1 MSTRSTR
8 RMFVGT
14 ALATGLVALALP
26 ACAQRKAAARLF
38 DVRDFGAR
46 GDGKANDAPAFQRA
60 IDAAAAAG
68 GGTVRFGPGIFTLN
82 LSAGPGG
89 VGGAAFTLRSEVRLE
104 GVDRANSVLRL
115 ADGQL
120 GPGTFLRLIA
130 SEGTLENAAL
140 SDFTLDA
147 NRTGQG
153 EFRDAS
159 NGGAIVLGWGGRC
172 ANVSVERVTVR
183 GANGQGMM
191 LLGAVGNPGRTLR
204 VADCLV
210 EKASYIGIQ
219 SSQFD
224 GLVIERNTV
233 VDCGDNGIDVY
244 GNDDANHSTIATS
257 HNGLIRDNMIR
268 RCGIGIF
275 LETVADCQA
284 VENDVTDCRLAG
296 LRVNR
301 INGEPRNLLVARN
314 RFAGSP
320 FGVAVGGDTGG
331 VTIRDNTISG
341 FTAAG
346 IQFTYNVSRITVA
359 GNRFEPAGPAVPIV
373 LAQPIDPKRNPQE
386 QLAFITLGENRVP
399 RGHRPDA
406 MFVNKY
412 QRQFMV
418 APGRFVPTS

>member
-1 MSTRSTR
+1 
-8 RMFVGT
+8 MFMGT
-14 ALATGLVALALP
+14 ALATGFAALSMP
-26 ACAQRKAAARLF
+26 ACAQRNGPARRF
-38 DVRDFGAR
+38 DVQDFGAL
-46 GDGKANDAPAFQRA
+46 GDGKGDDGPAFQRA

-68 GGTVRFGPGIFTLN
+68 GGTVRFGPGIFALR
-82 LSAGPGG
+82 LSPGPGG
-89 VGGAAFTLRSEVRLE
+89 NGGAAFTLRSGVRLE
-104 GVDRANSVLRL
+104 GADRARSVLRL

-120 GPGTFLRLIA
+120 GPGTFLRIIA
-130 SEGTLENAAL
+130 SEGTLENAGL

-172 ANVSVERVTVR
+172 TNVSVERVTVR

-191 LLGAVGNPGRTLR
+191 LLGAVGNPGRALR

-210 EKASYIGIQ
+210 ERASYIGIQ

-233 VDCGDNGIDVY
+233 TDCVDNGIDVY
-244 GNDDANHSTIATS
+244 GNDDANHSIIATS
-257 HNGLIRDNMIR
+257 HRGVIRGNVIR

-296 LRVNR
+296 LRINR

-331 VTIRDNTISG
+331 VEIRDNTISG
-341 FTAAG
+341 FTTAG
-346 IQFTYNVSRITVA
+346 VQFTYNVSHITVA
-359 GNRFEPAGPAVPIV
+359 GNRFLPAKPTVPVV
-373 LAQPIDPKRNPQE
+373 LGQPIDPKRDPQE
-386 QLAFITLGENRVP
+386 QLAFVTLGQNSVP
-399 RGHRPDA
+399 RGHRADA
-406 MFVNKY
+406 MFVNNYK
-412 QRQFMV
+412 RQFMIDV
-418 APGRFVPTS
+418 GRFVPTR

>member
-1 MSTRSTR
+1 MTDLSTR
-8 RMFVGT
+8 RTFMGT
-14 ALATGLVALALP
+14 ALATGIMVLAVP
-26 ACAQRKAAARLF
+26 ACAQRKNADRIF

-46 GDGKANDAPAFQRA
+46 GDGETDDAPAFQRA

-68 GGTVRFGPGIFTLN
+68 GGTVRFGRSIFLMR

-89 VGGAAFTLRSEVRLE
+89 IGGAAFTLRSGVRIQ
-104 GVDRANSVLRL
+104 GVDRARSIIRL

-120 GPGTFLRLIA
+120 GPGTFLRIIA
-130 SEGTLENAAL
+130 SEGTLADAAL
-140 SDFTLDA
+140 ADFTLDA

-153 EFRDAS
+153 EFHDAM

-172 ANVSVERVTVR
+172 TNVSVERVTVR

-191 LLGAVGNPGRTLR
+191 LLGAVGNPGHALR

-210 EKASYIGIQ
+210 ERSSYIGIQ

-233 VDCGDNGIDVY
+233 LDCTDNGIDVY
-244 GNDDANHSTIATS
+244 GNDDVTHSTVSTS
-257 HNGLIRDNMIR
+257 HNGLIRGNTIR

-284 VENDVTDCRLAG
+284 VDNDVADCRLAG
-296 LRVNR
+296 LRINR
-301 INGEPRNLLVARN
+301 INGEPRNLIVARN
-314 RFAGSP
+314 HFSGSP
-320 FGVAVGGDTGG
+320 FGIAVGGDTGG
-331 VTIRDNTISG
+331 VEIRDNRIIG

-346 IQFTYNVSRITVA
+346 VQFTYNVSRITVTD
-359 GNRFEPAGPAVPIV
+359 NSFDPAGPAVPVV

-386 QLAFITLGENRVP
+386 QLAFITLGKNRVT
-399 RGHRPDA
+399 RGHPAKA
-406 MFVNKY
+406 MFVNNY
-412 QRQFMV
+412 QRQHMV
-418 APGRFVPTS
+418 VPGRFIPAS